1 MFCALSGRSLSW
13 NTPIFSRFTSRKHA
27 KLHRLPFFSHSW
39 ASSSFKGAAPKELW
53 EKVISRR
60 SKELKS
66 DPWSCPLVLE
76 PCWKFGWRHHISSS
90 GCGPDCTGFF
100 SKTTE
105 FMGVGVFYLFIYL
118 FIFYQFCL
126 FICCT
131 EDHTCTVVN
140 NGTCAVLSAHTVIWR
155 QRSFIQVF
163 YVSARVLSM
172 DRSSSYRRSRYS

>member
-13 NTPIFSRFTSRKHA
+13 NTPVYSRFTSRKHA

-76 PCWKFGWRHHISSS
+76 PCWKFGRTSSYIQFWLWPGLVVVS
-90 GCGPDCTGFF
+90 YRLQAVTERSRRGRWEKEETFSFF
-100 SKTTE
+100 LSSPAQ
-105 FMGVGVFYLFIYL
+105 FFHALFRLLHVGSLMAF
-118 FIFYQFCL
+118 
-126 FICCT
+126 
-131 EDHTCTVVN
+131 
-140 NGTCAVLSAHTVIWR
+140 LS
-155 QRSFIQVF
+155 
-163 YVSARVLSM
+163 
-172 DRSSSYRRSRYS
+172 DRSQSFKTPPNLYC